1 MEISISRYTPRK
13 ALSMDEKCA
22 ICEKAFESTDT
33 SIVVA
38 VPTRK
43 LRKLATHEIK
53 SLVIPWNP
61 KWQHKSSDA
70 EDKEDDDDEEEPC
83 RSQFHQACWKEA
95 KKKVTLAK
103 EKRAVKLAQKTL
115 ERFDSIETLKQQ
127 AKTVAELLKNSKR
140 SMVVSGAGI
149 SVTAGIPTYRGTA
162 GIDTCHSLQ
171 RQDSGLEG
179 TSSPS
184 KSSLSAENKLRK
196 LQEEEQSTREYEDAE
211 EEDQRFL
218 EMRPTLCHLAL
229 TLLNKK
235 GLLHYIATSNCDDLH
250 GKAGFPRQDID
261 DMHGNRLVEYCEKCN
276 KEYPR
281 NFCVDAWSTAV
292 TQEKWFVNAEG
303 VAGTI
308 IRLGSARSRDA
319 KANSET
325 QLSISVRLFQE
336 ENRFKIA
343 KQRKGERRESSR
355 GCCVAIGDHLRHLDR
370 PEEESK
376 QADLIIV
383 IGSSLTV
390 TPSSDLPRKAKAV
403 VICNLQKTYMD
414 KKRNCKVR
422 VWGSSD
428 LLFQLVIEELGFAGD
443 LAKLETKEQ
452 AKRKA
457 SKAARAKREITLEKV
472 RAARAK
478 KILSEANKS
487 DKKRKAAP
495 AKESKKS
502 AATSKKRKA

>member
-1 MEISISRYTPRK
+1 
-13 ALSMDEKCA
+13 MDEKCA

-292 TQEKWFVNAEG
+292 TQEKWFVKCRRCGWNHYTSRKCEKPG
-303 VAGTI
+303 CKGKLRDTI
-308 IRLGSARSRDA
+308 INFGSF
-319 KANSET
+319 
-325 QLSISVRLFQE
+325 ISGR
-336 ENRFKIA
+336 
-343 KQRKGERRESSR
+343 KQ
-355 GCCVAIGDHLRHLDR
+355 I
-370 PEEESK
+370 
-376 QADLIIV
+376 
-383 IGSSLTV
+383 
-390 TPSSDLPRKAKAV
+390 
-403 VICNLQKTYMD
+403 
-414 KKRNCKVR
+414 
-422 VWGSSD
+422 
-428 LLFQLVIEELGFAGD
+428 
-443 LAKLETKEQ
+443 
-452 AKRKA
+452 
-457 SKAARAKREITLEKV
+457 
-472 RAARAK
+472 
-478 KILSEANKS
+478 
-487 DKKRKAAP
+487 
-495 AKESKKS
+495 
-502 AATSKKRKA
+502 